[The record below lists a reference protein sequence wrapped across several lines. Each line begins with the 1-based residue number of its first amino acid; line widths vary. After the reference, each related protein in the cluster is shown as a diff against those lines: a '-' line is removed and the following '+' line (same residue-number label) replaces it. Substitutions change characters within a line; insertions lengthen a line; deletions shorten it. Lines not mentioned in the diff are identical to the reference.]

1 MSGSRRIRLGTR
13 GSRLALA
20 QSEWVAARIRA
31 AAGVEVA
38 LVTVRTTG
46 DVVTDRPL
54 VEIGGQGL
62 FTRELDRA
70 VLEGEVD
77 VAVHSLKDLPTVLA
91 DGVRIAAVPER
102 EDSRDV
108 LVGPEGS
115 PTSLDG
121 LTEGTRLGTGSLRRQ
136 ALALASRPDLR
147 VEAIRGNIETRI
159 RLVDEGAFGAVVLA
173 AAGLRRLGWA
183 HRASETLDS
192 AGWLPAPGQGALAV
206 VVRDPGPNGLPD
218 WAAALDDPPTR
229 AAVTA
234 ERALLHR
241 LEAGCRLPV
250 AALGIPYGSGMRLKG
265 MVLSPDGRRAA
276 VAEAT
281 GRLEEPEE
289 LGYRVA
295 ALLVERGGDRI
306 LQDVLEGAAGGGF
319 GLQ

>member
-1 MSGSRRIRLGTR
+1 MSDSGRIRLGTR

-31 AAGVEVA
+31 ATGVDVA

-121 LTEGTRLGTGSLRRQ
+121 LPEGTRLGTGSLRRQ

-206 VVRDPGPNGLPD
+206 VVRDSGPNGLPD
-218 WAAALDDPPTR
+218 WATALDDPPTR

-289 LGYRVA
+289 LGDRVA

-319 GLQ
+319 GLR